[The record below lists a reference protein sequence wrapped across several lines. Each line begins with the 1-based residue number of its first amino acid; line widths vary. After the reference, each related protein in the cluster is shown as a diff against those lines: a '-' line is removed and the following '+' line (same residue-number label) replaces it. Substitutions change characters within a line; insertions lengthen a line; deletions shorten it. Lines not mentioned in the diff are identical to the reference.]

1 MKTIIT
7 STGNELSSKLDL
19 RFGRAKYFC
28 LFEENTKETK
38 FYKNEQVNAQSGAGT
53 QSAEKM
59 VELGAEK
66 IISGDFGPNAKNLL
80 NKFQIQMVVIQDDNK
95 TIEDIINSLSP

>member
-28 LFEENTKETK
+28 LYDENTRETK

-53 QSAEKM
+53 KAAEKM
-59 VELGAEK
+59 VELGVK
-66 IISGDFGPNAKNLL
+66 KVISGDFGPNAKNLL
-80 NKFQIQMVVIQDDNK
+80 NKFQIQMVVIQDDNN
-95 TIEDIINSLSP
+95 TVQDIINSLNP